1 MEPLPGQLILNVIY
15 NGHDYYL
22 SADQIDE
29 RELIVWENDDLRE
42 SLIVGLWQ
50 HYNNDVQVWTYNG
63 EKILDSEDNNEI

>member
-22 SADQIDE
+22 SPDQIDE